1 MKATR
6 HKEDMVSAN
15 LDEDL
20 RVDPQ
25 DTGDRDLA
33 PGADPD
39 CPSCHGQGYVTD
51 WVDYGSTT
59 VPMNTTCECMPE

>member
-1 MKATR
+1 MTAKP
-6 HKEDMVSAN
+6 
-15 LDEDL
+15 DEDL
-20 RVDPQ
+20 RDDPQ

-39 CPSCHGQGYVTD
+39 CIYCHGQGYVTD

-59 VPMNTTCECMPE
+59 VPMNTGCECIAE